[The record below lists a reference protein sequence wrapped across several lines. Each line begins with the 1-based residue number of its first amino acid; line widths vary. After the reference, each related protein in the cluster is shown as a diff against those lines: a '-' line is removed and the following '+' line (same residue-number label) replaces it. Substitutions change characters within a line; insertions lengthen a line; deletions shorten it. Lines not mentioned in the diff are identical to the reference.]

1 MNLQP
6 WMIPEHLAPG
16 DARSLEGD
24 WADMELH
31 RITSPEDPFFS
42 QAFGALSAEF
52 GDAGEMEQASVIAR
66 RMQWLPEQMINGASM
81 QYALQLVTR
90 RGEFVAVRDHT
101 VIILESEPGAVVH
114 LSHNLVAPDWRRS
127 GIAGW
132 MRALPVAT
140 AMDSIQTLRL
150 PSASPVTLVGEMEHF
165 DPTRS
170 ATLVRLTAYEKAGF
184 KMVDPELVS
193 YLQPDFRDPAEIDIS
208 SGPQPLPLTLMLRR
222 IGREAEGFVSGAEIL
237 HNVKAL
243 YKMYASEFRSA
254 DMYQVYES
262 LKNYPAAGARIPLK
276 PPTAR

>member
-24 WADMELH
+24 WSGMDLH
-31 RITSPEDPFFS
+31 RITSPGDPLFNM
-42 QAFGALSAEF
+42 AFGALSAEF
-52 GDAGEMEQASVIAR
+52 GEAGEMEQASVIAR
-66 RMQWLPEQMINGASM
+66 RMQWLPEQMVNGASM

-90 RGEFVAVRDHT
+90 QGEFVAVRDHT
-101 VIILESEPGAVVH
+101 AIILDSGPGAVVH
-114 LSHNLVAPDWRRS
+114 LSHNLVAPEWRRS

-140 AMDSIQTLRL
+140 AMHSLESLQL
-150 PSASPVTLVGEMEHF
+150 PVTSPVTLIGEMEHF

-184 KMVDPELVS
+184 KKVDPSRVS
-193 YLQPDFRDPAEIDIS
+193 YLQPDFRDPAEIDLS

-222 IGREAEGFVSGAEIL
+222 IGLEAEDFVRGAEIL

-243 YKMYASEFRSA
+243 YKMYAAEFRSA
-254 DMYQVYES
+254 DMQHVYES
-262 LKNYPAAGARIPLK
+262 LKAYPAPTDHIPLK
-276 PPTAR
+276 APTAR

>member
-24 WADMELH
+24 WAGMELH
-31 RITSPEDPFFS
+31 RITSPGDPLFNM
-42 QAFGALSAEF
+42 AFGALFTEF
-52 GDAGEMEQASVIAR
+52 GEAGEMEQVSVIAR

-81 QYALQLVTR
+81 QYALQIVTR
-90 RGEFVAVRDHT
+90 AGEFVAVRDHT

-114 LSHNLVAPDWRRS
+114 LSHNLVAPEWRRS

-140 AMDSIQTLRL
+140 AMHSLQSLRL
-150 PSASPVTLVGEMEHF
+150 SVTSPITLIGEMEHF

-184 KMVDPELVS
+184 KMVDPTRVS
-193 YLQPDFRDPAEIDIS
+193 YLQPDFRDPAEIDLS
-208 SGPQPLPLTLMLRR
+208 SGPKPLPLTLMLRR
-222 IGREAEGFVSGAEIL
+222 IGREAEDFVFGAEIL

-243 YKMYASEFRSA
+243 YKMYAAEFRAA
-254 DMYQVYES
+254 DMHQVYES
-262 LKNYPAAGARIPLK
+262 LKVYPSPEDRIPLK
-276 PPTAR
+276 PPTSR

>member
-24 WADMELH
+24 WAGMELH
-31 RITSPEDPFFS
+31 RITSPGDPLFNM
-42 QAFGALSAEF
+42 AFGALFTEF
-52 GDAGEMEQASVIAR
+52 GEAGEMEQVSVIAR

-90 RGEFVAVRDHT
+90 AGEFVAVRDHT

-114 LSHNLVAPDWRRS
+114 LSHNLVAPEWRRS

-140 AMDSIQTLRL
+140 AMHSLQSLRL
-150 PSASPVTLVGEMEHF
+150 SVTSPITLIGEMEHF

-184 KMVDPELVS
+184 KMVDPTRVS
-193 YLQPDFRDPAEIDIS
+193 YLQPDFRDPAEIDLS
-208 SGPQPLPLTLMLRR
+208 SGPKPLPLTLMLRR
-222 IGREAEGFVSGAEIL
+222 IGREAEDFVFGAEIL

-243 YKMYASEFRSA
+243 YKMYAAEFRAA
-254 DMYQVYES
+254 DMHQVYES
-262 LKNYPAAGARIPLK
+262 LKVYPSPEDRIPLK
-276 PPTAR
+276 PPTSR

>member
-52 GDAGEMEQASVIAR
+52 GDAGEMEQDSVIAR

-114 LSHNLVAPDWRRS
+114 LSHNLVAPEWRRS

-222 IGREAEGFVSGAEIL
+222 MGHEAEGFVSGAEIL

-243 YKMYASEFRSA
+243 YKMYAAEFRSA

>member
-31 RITSPEDPFFS
+31 GITSIEDPFFS
-42 QAFGALSAEF
+42 LAFGALCAEF
-52 GDAGEMEQASVIAR
+52 GDAGEMEQESVIAR
-66 RMQWLPEQMINGASM
+66 RMQWLPGQMINGASM

-114 LSHNLVAPDWRRS
+114 LSHNLVAPEWRRS

-140 AMDSIQTLRL
+140 AMDSIRSLQL
-150 PSASPVTLVGEMEHF
+150 SDSSPVTLIGEMEHF
-165 DPTRS
+165 DPARS

-184 KMVDPELVS
+184 KMVDPSLVS
-193 YLQPDFRDPAEIDIS
+193 YFQPDFRDPAEIDLS

-222 IGREAEGFVSGAEIL
+222 IGHEAEDFVEGAEIL
-237 HNVKAL
+237 HGVKAL
-243 YKMYASEFRSA
+243 YKMYAAEFRSA

-262 LKNYPAAGARIPLK
+262 MKTYPSPADRIPLK

>member
-6 WMIPEHLAPG
+6 WMIPKHLAPG

-114 LSHNLVAPDWRRS
+114 LSHNLVSPDWRRS

-222 IGREAEGFVSGAEIL
+222 MGREAEGFVSGAEIL

>member
-31 RITSPEDPFFS
+31 RITSIKDPFFS
-42 QAFGALSAEF
+42 LAFGALCAEF
-52 GDAGEMEQASVIAR
+52 GDAGEMEQESVIAR
-66 RMQWLPEQMINGASM
+66 RMQWLPGQMINGASM

-114 LSHNLVAPDWRRS
+114 LSHNLVAPEWRRS

-140 AMDSIQTLRL
+140 AMDSIRSLQL
-150 PSASPVTLVGEMEHF
+150 SDSSPVTLIGEMEHF
-165 DPTRS
+165 DPARS

-184 KMVDPELVS
+184 KMVDPYRVS
-193 YLQPDFRDPAEIDIS
+193 YLQPDFRDPVEIDLS

-222 IGREAEGFVSGAEIL
+222 IGHEAEDFVGGAEIL
-237 HNVKAL
+237 HGVKAL
-243 YKMYASEFRSA
+243 YKMYAAEFRSA
-254 DMYQVYES
+254 DMHQVYES
-262 LKNYPAAGARIPLK
+262 LKTYPSHSDRIPLK
-276 PPTAR
+276 LPTAR

>member
-16 DARSLEGD
+16 DAKSLEGD
-24 WADMELH
+24 WAGMELH
-31 RITSPEDPFFS
+31 RITSSEDPFFEM
-42 QAFGALSAEF
+42 AFGALCAEF
-52 GDAGEMEQASVIAR
+52 GDAGEMEQVSVIAK
-66 RMQWLPEQMINGASM
+66 RMQWLPEQLINGASM
-81 QYALQLVTR
+81 QYALQLVTHA
-90 RGEFVAVRDHT
+90 GEFVAVRDHT

-114 LSHNLVAPDWRRS
+114 LSHNLVAPEWRRS

-140 AMDSIQTLRL
+140 AMDSLQSLRL
-150 PSASPVTLVGEMEHF
+150 PITSPITLIGEMEHF

-184 KMVDPELVS
+184 KMVDPSRVS
-193 YLQPDFRDPAEIDIS
+193 YLQPDFRDPSEIDLS

-222 IGREAEGFVSGAEIL
+222 MGHEAEGFVSGAEIF

-243 YKMYASEFRSA
+243 YKMYAAEFRSA

>member
-52 GDAGEMEQASVIAR
+52 GDAGEMEQDSVIAR

-114 LSHNLVAPDWRRS
+114 LSHNLVSPDWRRS

-237 HNVKAL
+237 HKVKAL

>member
-24 WADMELH
+24 WAEMELH
-31 RITSPEDPFFS
+31 RITSLQDPFFS
-42 QAFGALSAEF
+42 LAFGALCEEF

-114 LSHNLVAPDWRRS
+114 LSHNLVSPDWRRS

-150 PSASPVTLVGEMEHF
+150 PSATPVTLVGEMEHF

-222 IGREAEGFVSGAEIL
+222 MGHEAEGFVSGAEIL

-243 YKMYASEFRSA
+243 YKMYAAEFRLA

-262 LKNYPAAGARIPLK
+262 LKNYPPAGARIPLK

>member
-114 LSHNLVAPDWRRS
+114 LSHNLVSPDWRRS

-222 IGREAEGFVSGAEIL
+222 MGHEAEGFVSGAEIL

-243 YKMYASEFRSA
+243 YKMYAAEFRSA

>member
-114 LSHNLVAPDWRRS
+114 LSHNLVSPDWRRS

>member
-114 LSHNLVAPDWRRS
+114 LSHNLVAPEWRRS

-222 IGREAEGFVSGAEIL
+222 MGREAEGFVSGAEIL

>member
-1 MNLQP
+1 
-6 WMIPEHLAPG
+6 
-16 DARSLEGD
+16 
-24 WADMELH
+24 
-31 RITSPEDPFFS
+31 
-42 QAFGALSAEF
+42 
-52 GDAGEMEQASVIAR
+52 MEQESVIAR
-66 RMQWLPEQMINGASM
+66 RMQWLPGQMINGASM

-114 LSHNLVAPDWRRS
+114 LSHNLVAPEWRRS

-140 AMDSIQTLRL
+140 AMDSIRSLQL
-150 PSASPVTLVGEMEHF
+150 SDSSPVTLIGEMEHF
-165 DPTRS
+165 DPARS

-184 KMVDPELVS
+184 KMVDPSRVS
-193 YLQPDFRDPAEIDIS
+193 YLQPDFRDPAEIDLS

-222 IGREAEGFVSGAEIL
+222 IGHEAEDFVEGAEIL
-237 HNVKAL
+237 HGVKAL
-243 YKMYASEFRSA
+243 YKMYAAEFRSA

-262 LKNYPAAGARIPLK
+262 MKTYPSPADRIPLK

>member
-114 LSHNLVAPDWRRS
+114 LSHNLVSPDWRRS

-222 IGREAEGFVSGAEIL
+222 MGREAEGFVSGAEIL

>member
-52 GDAGEMEQASVIAR
+52 GDAGEMEQDSVIAR
-66 RMQWLPEQMINGASM
+66 RMQWLPEQMINGTSM

-114 LSHNLVAPDWRRS
+114 LSHNLVSPDWRRS

>member
-16 DARSLEGD
+16 DAMSLEGD

-114 LSHNLVAPDWRRS
+114 LSHNLVAPEWRRS

-222 IGREAEGFVSGAEIL
+222 MGHEAEGFVSGAEIL

>member
-101 VIILESEPGAVVH
+101 VIILESEPRAVVH
-114 LSHNLVAPDWRRS
+114 LSHNLVSPDWRRS

-222 IGREAEGFVSGAEIL
+222 MGHEAEGFVSGAEIF

>member
-90 RGEFVAVRDHT
+90 RGELVAVRDHT

-114 LSHNLVAPDWRRS
+114 LSHNLVSPDWRRS

-222 IGREAEGFVSGAEIL
+222 MGREAEGFVSGAEIL

-243 YKMYASEFRSA
+243 YKMYAAEFRSA

>member
-52 GDAGEMEQASVIAR
+52 GDAGEMEQDSVIAR

-114 LSHNLVAPDWRRS
+114 LSHNLVAPEWRRS

-222 IGREAEGFVSGAEIL
+222 MGREAEGFVSGAEIF

>member
-52 GDAGEMEQASVIAR
+52 GDAGEMEQDSVIAR

-114 LSHNLVAPDWRRS
+114 LSHNRVSPDWRRS

-132 MRALPVAT
+132 MRARPVAT

-243 YKMYASEFRSA
+243 YKMYAAEFRSA

>member
-52 GDAGEMEQASVIAR
+52 GDAGEMEQDSVIAR

-114 LSHNLVAPDWRRS
+114 LSHNLVSPDWRRS

-222 IGREAEGFVSGAEIL
+222 MGREAEGFVSGAEIL

>member
-24 WADMELH
+24 WAEMELH
-31 RITSPEDPFFS
+31 RITSLQDPFFS
-42 QAFGALSAEF
+42 LAFGALCEEF

-114 LSHNLVAPDWRRS
+114 LSHNLVSPDWRRS

-150 PSASPVTLVGEMEHF
+150 PSATPVTLVGEMEHF

-222 IGREAEGFVSGAEIL
+222 MGHEAEGFVSGAEIL

-243 YKMYASEFRSA
+243 YKMYAAEFRSA

-262 LKNYPAAGARIPLK
+262 LKNYPPAGARIPLK

>member
-52 GDAGEMEQASVIAR
+52 GDAGEMEQDSVIAR

-222 IGREAEGFVSGAEIL
+222 MGHEAEGFVSGAEIL